1 MKININDLK
10 RIIREELERSN
21 LEEQENI
28 NQQIAKR
35 QQQEKV
41 GQLVLKNF
49 NELMKAKN
57 IFTRNGPAVAF
68 QYDVPDRAEKIGAL
82 IMDIAKLINQKN
94 ENMAQIAAKA
104 LATMV
109 TDKDLKKN
117 DGGQYGQ
124 TYNFIPANVWK
135 PMQEDLVRVL
145 QNQKTKIGAST
156 PQDKAKKVTLK
167 DVGNYIKKAYPNLSN
182 DQRERLYQAALLGT
196 VRKSGNEF
204 IFTPSEEMKKV
215 FPQAK
220 PTKIPVGDGSS
231 PADLLA
237 ILKGAGKPKMGQE
250 RAVVDVP
257 EKK

>member
-57 IFTRNGPAVAF
+57 IFTRQGPAVAF

-82 IMDIAKLINQKN
+82 IMDISKLKNQKN
-94 ENMAQIAAKA
+94 ENMAQMAAKA
-104 LATMV
+104 LAGMV

-117 DGGQYGQ
+117 DGGQYGR
-124 TYNFIPANVWK
+124 TYNFIPANVWT

-145 QNQKTKIGAST
+145 QNIKTKSKT
-156 PQDKAKKVTLK
+156 QDKAKDSKKVTLK
-167 DVGNYIKKAYPNLSN
+167 DVAKYLEKNFPNLSN
-182 DQRERLYQAALLGT
+182 KQRARLVQAALLGR
-196 VRKSGNEF
+196 VQKSGNEF
-204 IFTPSEEMKKV
+204 IFTPSENMKKV

-231 PADLLA
+231 PADTLA

>member
-82 IMDIAKLINQKN
+82 IMDIAKLKNQKN
-94 ENMAQIAAKA
+94 EKWTQITAKA
-104 LATMV
+104 LAAMV

-117 DGGQYGQ
+117 DGGQYGR
-124 TYNFIPANVWK
+124 TYNFIPANVWTD
-135 PMQEDLVRVL
+135 MQEQLVIVL
-145 QNQKTKIGAST
+145 QKAKTESK
-156 PQDKAKKVTLK
+156 PEDQDKGKKVTLR
-167 DVGNYIKKAYPNLSN
+167 DVAKYLEKAYPNLN
-182 DQRERLYQAALLGT
+182 NKQRARLVQIAILGT